1 MSIKSLLQIILFL
14 LIILLIG
21 GIYFLYF
28 YERPNLDVK
37 FNPLVE
43 KNTTKQ
49 DSLINEDLDREN
61 LVEANSEIKN
71 NLKSEGEN
79 KIVNNIKLNENS
91 DKNNKN
97 NEKSF
102 LDKQEKLDE
111 IKNLTKEIEYIT
123 SNNNGDIYKIS
134 AKYGKTNVKDTNIL
148 DLEKVGG
155 TISSPERSEIFL
167 VSDYAKYNYT
177 NQNSKFYSNVEI
189 KYDEKIIYCDNLELE
204 ISKNIAIAYGNV
216 IVKDKKSLMKA
227 QTIIMDIVTKDIS
240 INSSN
245 KISIFSN

>member
-49 DSLINEDLDREN
+49 DSLINEDLIEN
-61 LVEANSEIKN
+61 LVEANSEIKS

-155 TISSPERSEIFL
+155 TISSERSEIF
-167 VSDYAKYNYT
+167 
-177 NQNSKFYSNVEI
+177 
-189 KYDEKIIYCDNLELE
+189 
-204 ISKNIAIAYGNV
+204 
-216 IVKDKKSLMKA
+216 
-227 QTIIMDIVTKDIS
+227 
-240 INSSN
+240 
-245 KISIFSN
+245 